1 MMFIDYV
8 GTMRGWGR
16 GLWKAVANWYLAKSP
31 GEAAFQSV
39 KYRQRYNWTHR
50 DLLRKAHPKATGALQ
65 ELLARI
71 TQGTLP
77 SHDPYADLIHAYEMA
92 KTADTEK
99 LLKLIG
105 KFNLSWEMVSPEK
118 L

>member
-50 DLLRKAHPKATGALQ
+50 DLLRKAHPKATGALRSCSPG
-65 ELLARI
+65 LPRARCPLM
-71 TQGTLP
+71 THTR
-77 SHDPYADLIHAYEMA
+77 
-92 KTADTEK
+92 T
-99 LLKLIG
+99 
-105 KFNLSWEMVSPEK
+105 
-118 L
+118 